1 MVELIGVLGFSLA
14 GASVI
19 SNDALQT
26 LGSFM
31 NSNSKIKWYWL
42 WAFAALILILTLGY
56 GQLTGDMAFGRLNKI
71 PYIEPTIWHALAP
84 LTLLFLTKKGIPV
97 STSFLV
103 LSAFASSVVIEK
115 MFLKSVF
122 GYVLA
127 AIVAYVLWLV
137 ISKIIDETTKA
148 VRYAKA
154 WKIAQWSSTGF
165 LWSMWLTQDH
175 ANVAVFLPRGH
186 SNLEAAAMIAF
197 YLGVLAWV
205 FYKKGGKIQ
214 NVIRNKTSTKFVR
227 SCTIIDLVYAFLLLY
242 FKMYNDLPLSTSFVF
257 LGLLAGREL
266 ALNKTLYKKTFPVI
280 AKDAGKL
287 AFGIGISLAMV
298 FLIQYLK

>member
-42 WAFAALILILTLGY
+42 WAFTALILILTLGY

-127 AIVAYVLWLV
+127 AIVAYVYM
-137 ISKIIDETTKA
+137 A
-148 VRYAKA
+148 CH
-154 WKIAQWSSTGF
+154 Q
-165 LWSMWLTQDH
+165 QD
-175 ANVAVFLPRGH
+175 N
-186 SNLEAAAMIAF
+186 
-197 YLGVLAWV
+197 
-205 FYKKGGKIQ
+205 
-214 NVIRNKTSTKFVR
+214 
-227 SCTIIDLVYAFLLLY
+227 
-242 FKMYNDLPLSTSFVF
+242 
-257 LGLLAGREL
+257 
-266 ALNKTLYKKTFPVI
+266 
-280 AKDAGKL
+280 
-287 AFGIGISLAMV
+287 
-298 FLIQYLK
+298 